1 MKNTLKITA
10 LFIILSSAI
19 FGQNI
24 TVIGVGRLG
33 LCLALGLEKAG
44 HTVLGVDTSSQ
55 YVSKLN
61 EKTLSSQEPS
71 VAEYLQLSQNFRATT
86 SLTEG
91 LKFSDVY
98 FIVAPTNSIP
108 GLETYDHTILS
119 NILKEIDNHQVSNK
133 HIIICSTIF
142 PGYIRNTANPL
153 ISNCQNTDISYNP
166 EFIAQGNIIYGLLN
180 PDIVLIGEG
189 STAAGDFLSDIYK
202 NMCTNTP
209 HIARMSPD
217 SAEIA
222 KLALNCF
229 VTAKIAF
236 ANLIGD
242 IADETPGADKY
253 VILSTIGKDKRIGSQ
268 CLLPGFGFG
277 GPCFPR
283 DNRALGNY
291 AELQGIEPL
300 PLRATDLTNNN
311 HTLYMANKLLE
322 SNLNEYTFEDVS
334 YKPNCPVPI
343 IEASQRLEVAVKIA
357 QTGKKVT
364 IKDRKEVI
372 VQIIEKYGDLFTY
385 EVM

>member
-1 MKNTLKITA
+1 VDYLK
-10 LFIILSSAI
+10 SS
-19 FGQNI
+19 
-24 TVIGVGRLG
+24 R
-33 LCLALGLEKAG
+33 
-44 HTVLGVDTSSQ
+44 
-55 YVSKLN
+55 
-61 EKTLSSQEPS
+61 
-71 VAEYLQLSQNFRATT
+71 NFRATS

-91 LKFSDVY
+91 LEFADIY

-108 GLETYDHTILS
+108 GIETYDHTILS
-119 NILKEIDNHQVSNK
+119 NILKEIDDHKVSNK
-133 HIIICSTIF
+133 HIVICSTIF
-142 PGYIRNTANPL
+142 PGYIRNSAIPL
-153 ISNCQNTDISYNP
+153 ISNCINTDISYNP
-166 EFIAQGNIIYGLLN
+166 EFIAQGNIIQGLFN

-189 STAAGDFLSDIYK
+189 SFEAGDLLSDIYK

-209 HIARMSPD
+209 HIARMSTD

-253 VILSTIGKDKRIGSQ
+253 AILSTIGKDKRIGSQ
-268 CLLPGFGFG
+268 CLFPGYGFG

-291 AELQGIEPL
+291 AELQGIDPL
-300 PLRATDLTNNN
+300 PLRSTDLTNKN

-322 SNLNEYTFEDVS
+322 DNLSEYFFEDVS

-343 IEASQRLEVAVKIA
+343 IEASQKLEIAVKIA
-357 QTGKKVT
+357 ESGKKVT
-364 IKDRKEVI
+364 IKDKKEVI
-372 VQIIEKYGDLFTY
+372 VQIIEKYGNLFIY
-385 EVM
+385 EVLE